1 MRDPADLD
9 ETPSL
14 ENHSPSMDRSP
25 KQLQRRVEQMIERC
39 REAGMN
45 VTPQRIAIYRALLAS
60 EDHPTPEMLYNTV
73 TQEMPSL
80 SLATI
85 YKTLDALTAVGL
97 VRSVAVESDKRRY
110 DANDE
115 AHHHLVCSE
124 CGCIRDFYSD
134 EFDALI
140 PQKRVLGFIP
150 QAISVN
156 ITGICADCRHK
167 RKEA

>member
-1 MRDPADLD
+1 
-9 ETPSL
+9 
-14 ENHSPSMDRSP
+14 MDRSP
-25 KQLQRRVEQMIERC
+25 KHLQERVDHMIERC

-60 EDHPTPEMLYNTV
+60 EEHPTPEMLYRV
-73 TQEMPSL
+73 VGHEMPSL

-85 YKTLDALTAVGL
+85 YKTLDALAAVGL

-115 AHHHLVCSE
+115 PHHHLVCSA
-124 CGCIRDFYSD
+124 CGRIRDFYSD
-134 EFDALI
+134 EFDTLL
-140 PQKRVLGFIP
+140 PQKRVLGFVP

-156 ITGICADCRHK
+156 ITGICADCRGK
-167 RKEA
+167 RKDA